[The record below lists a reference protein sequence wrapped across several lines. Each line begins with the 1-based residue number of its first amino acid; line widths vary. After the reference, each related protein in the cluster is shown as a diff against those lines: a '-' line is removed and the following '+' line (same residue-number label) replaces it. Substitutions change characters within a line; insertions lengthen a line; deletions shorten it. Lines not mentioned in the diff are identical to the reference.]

1 MEPDKTAS
9 VIPKKP
15 AVYRKIQPK
24 GDLPEIPEPR
34 VKEKKKNI
42 VRKQAWNDVWNLKRR
57 LQTIFRRCIP
67 FLKYVYVIK
76 NLEFLKKYFPWQ
88 KLNWYPNFSKDDYM
102 ASLGMLPSMPCLDIL
117 TALKQKDEE
126 DQEQVSE
133 EGEKPSLPVDSE
145 KEVDNIKQETVDK
158 VILLLASTFILLE
171 IVKNFY
177 QLLE

>member
-1 MEPDKTAS
+1 
-9 VIPKKP
+9 
-15 AVYRKIQPK
+15 
-24 GDLPEIPEPR
+24 
-34 VKEKKKNI
+34 
-42 VRKQAWNDVWNLKRR
+42 
-57 LQTIFRRCIP
+57 
-67 FLKYVYVIK
+67 
-76 NLEFLKKYFPWQ
+76 
-88 KLNWYPNFSKDDYM
+88 M